1 MAEIGFIHRAT
12 LQTNASN
19 IVRPSEDEITLQNVW
34 ASLLRIE
41 DSLSRLLGR
50 VGQAPSLTMKRMWNQ
65 QLQARNSLKRLRSET
80 FAVKRSNLTS
90 MEYESCGS
98 ATKHRTA
105 NEIDIVKLCVCG
117 PAHLQ
122 SNGSFE
128 LVMPASRETTS
139 WMPRVSHK
147 FFESHPHWRH
157 VIGILA
163 LHCGLPHLTEET
175 LMLDFKQLQ
184 KSQLMPWIRRIR
196 EFRFKARNGQKKN
209 NFILPTT
216 RTNGSLSLNRRIAAV
231 DGTLDGYRVTYRH
244 VDKNLRKF
252 SSWLE
257 GLASQAYVFPFF
269 KMNQDSIEENFKYF
283 AALQQL
289 FGTQF

>member
-1 MAEIGFIHRAT
+1 
-12 LQTNASN
+12 
-19 IVRPSEDEITLQNVW
+19 
-34 ASLLRIE
+34 
-41 DSLSRLLGR
+41 
-50 VGQAPSLTMKRMWNQ
+50 
-65 QLQARNSLKRLRSET
+65 
-80 FAVKRSNLTS
+80 

-269 KMNQDSIEENFKYF
+269 KMNQDSIEENFKYLLLCSNYSGLNSDRE
-283 AALQQL
+283 ARLACILDACCPHL
-289 FGTQF
+289 FPMCQTRDSFQADFLVDKAHKFFGPMADLELTAKRFSAVLAQSQNDNSCN